1 MAGQLRRPIFEY
13 VDIEKGFRL
22 GLTFVNGKQYKRYTK
37 EEIDY
42 YKEIFRDILG
52 PVPKKNNGTLF
63 KESYVS
69 CHMTAEKEFYWTA
82 YSNKKHILDGLEKKL
97 KSGNK
102 DNQYIGANSYT
113 MKVKCRDESHIF
125 ALKNIVIDIDC
136 HDTKGE
142 DGESSS
148 YLNICRAN
156 AFLSWVKEQGNIPI
170 PNLVNYTGRG
180 IQVWYFLEPCSKKLD
195 FLYRTIAER
204 LCEQMQIF
212 ADEQGMIVDKVA
224 STGINRIFRIPGT
237 YNPNAHVFSQC
248 IRLSKH
254 RYPLQELQCFLSID
268 LKKKDFCSAIN
279 RNVISRNKKE
289 SNSSLQAKCSHP
301 MKEYNSFSVC
311 RRRCRVIESIIR
323 SGREVESRENL
334 LFLYH
339 NFALSVPDMDADL
352 AVYQLN
358 RLFPMPLKDREI
370 KALIKCNTKKEGYL
384 YTDASFFEKAAMTND
399 EISSY
404 YSFKG
409 SDSTSKNRARD
420 MRRKEKKQKQIQL
433 IQRLY
438 RYGRTKKYKGLDVVP
453 VKEIARKAQCSVNTV
468 YKYTASIRQG
478 IEREKKYQEACT
490 YMKKIRRS
498 KQEEKE
504 KLLQFGLLNSQS
516 ALQYYLLVRLQH
528 EITCYG
534 CNILTGIHNESRP
547 PVKKIQR
554 FLEAVES
561 SISGSKIDIIAVV
574 RAGIDLDK
582 HKKIQFITKNRS
594 IYQLLIKVFPDKM
607 RYYFVLKERYME
619 KQKQQIIQQQE
630 VQVQLM
636 RRQEKM
642 VEEFDRRLEFLRQ
655 RKNSDSKKEQGMV
668 SILEGNV
675 YY

>member
-1 MAGQLRRPIFEY
+1 MADGLRH
-13 VDIEKGFRL
+13 VLLKNADVEKRFHSGI
-22 GLTFVNGKQYKRYTK
+22 TFVNGTQYKKYTK

-42 YKEIFRDILG
+42 YKGLLKDILG
-52 PVPKKNNGTLF
+52 PVPESDNGTMF
-63 KESYVS
+63 KESYIS
-69 CHMTAEKEFYWTA
+69 CQMTEDKGFYWTV
-82 YSNKKHILDGLEKKL
+82 SPSKKRVLSSLEKVL
-97 KSGNK
+97 QSGNR
-102 DNQYIGANSYT
+102 DHQYIGANSYT
-113 MKVKCRDESHIF
+113 MKVKCRDEDHIF
-125 ALKNIVIDIDC
+125 SLKNIVIDMDC
-136 HDTKGE
+136 HDKKEE
-142 DGESSS
+142 DAESFS
-148 YLNICRAN
+148 YLNICKAN
-156 AFLSWVKEQGNIPI
+156 EFLSWIKKQDAIPT
-170 PNLVNYTGRG
+170 PNLVNFTGRG
-180 IQVWYFLEPCSKKLD
+180 IQIWYFLKPCSKKLD

-212 ADEQGMIVDKVA
+212 VDEQGMIVDKVA

-279 RNVISRNKKE
+279 RNVISCNKKE

-384 YTDASFFEKAAMTND
+384 YTDTSFFEKAAMTND

-498 KQEEKE
+498 KQKEKE
-504 KLLQFGLLNSQS
+504 KLLQFGLLNSRS

-528 EITCYG
+528 EIACYG

-554 FLEAVES
+554 FLEAVDP

-594 IYQLLIKVFPDKM
+594 IYQLLINVFPDKM

-642 VEEFDRRLEFLRQ
+642 VEEFDRRLEFLKQ